1 MRFAA
6 GALLLVIMPSSP
18 SRDWLRH
25 LRPAEIHQLFEH
37 LPGTLFFAK
46 NAAGEIMLGNRAFVE
61 RCGCASIQELAGR
74 TDAEIFPPH
83 MAAKY
88 REDDLAVMQTR
99 APMLGIVE
107 LFPSRHGEPEW
118 FITDKLPLFD
128 ASGQVCGVCGVVRSY
143 EGSRRA
149 LQPYLELAS
158 VADYIKAHSTEPI
171 SVKHL
176 ARIAGLSVRQF
187 ERKFHET
194 FRTTPK
200 HYLMRLRVLRACDD
214 LLETRQS
221 ITEIALAAGF
231 CDHSAFARHFRKH
244 MGVSP
249 REYRDQYR
257 LGASKAVSARPP
269 AVPGGGRSSGPA
281 VPRG

>member
-1 MRFAA
+1 
-6 GALLLVIMPSSP
+6 MPSP
-18 SRDWLRH
+18 SQREWLRR
-25 LRPAEIHQLFEH
+25 LCPAEIQQLFEH

-61 RCGCASIQELAGR
+61 RCGHASLEKLAGR

-83 MAAKY
+83 MATKY
-88 REDDLAVMQTR
+88 RDDDLAIMHSGE
-99 APMLGIVE
+99 PMLGIVE
-107 LFPSRHGEPEW
+107 LFPGRHGEPEW

-128 ASGQVCGVCGVVRSY
+128 DAGRVCGVCGVVRSY

-149 LQPYLELAS
+149 LQPYLELAP
-158 VADYIKAHSTEPI
+158 VADYIKEHSTEPI
-171 SVKHL
+171 SVKQL
-176 ARIAGLSVRQF
+176 AKMAGLSVRQF
-187 ERKFHET
+187 ERKFQET

-200 HYLMRLRVLRACDD
+200 QYLMHLRMLRACDE

-244 MGVSP
+244 MALSP
-249 REYRDQYR
+249 REYRDKYR
-257 LGASKAVSARPP
+257 ASLKAGLTAIRV
-269 AVPGGGRSSGPA
+269 
-281 VPRG
+281 

>member
-1 MRFAA
+1 MVLAA
-6 GALLLVIMPSSP
+6 RAFILVNMPKSP
-18 SRDWLRH
+18 HREWLRR
-25 LRPAEIHQLFEH
+25 LRSTEIRQLFEH

-46 NAAGEIMLGNRAFVE
+46 NSDGEIVLGNRAFVE
-61 RCGCASIQELAGR
+61 RCGCATIEQLAGR
-74 TDAEIFPPH
+74 TDADIFPPH

-88 REDDLAVMQTR
+88 REDDLAVMRTGK
-99 APMLGIVE
+99 PMLGMVE

-118 FITDKLPLFD
+118 FLTDKLPLFD
-128 ASGQVCGVCGVVRSY
+128 DAGRVCGVCGVVRSY

-149 LQPYLELAS
+149 LQPYLDLAP
-158 VADYIKAHSTEPI
+158 VADYIKAHSAEPI
-171 SVKHL
+171 SVKQL
-176 ARIAGLSVRQF
+176 AKLAGLSVRQF
-187 ERKFHET
+187 ERKFSET

-249 REYRDQYR
+249 REYREKFR
-257 LGASKAVSARPP
+257 ASGAAK
-269 AVPGGGRSSGPA
+269 
-281 VPRG
+281 

>member
-1 MRFAA
+1 MSNARHHQ
-6 GALLLVIMPSSP
+6 
-18 SRDWLRH
+18 WLRH
-25 LRPAEIHQLFEH
+25 VRPDGLRQLFEH

-46 NAAGEIMLGNRAFVE
+46 NTEGEIMFGNRHFVE
-61 RCGCASIQELAGR
+61 RCGCATEDELIGR

-88 REDDLAVMQTR
+88 REDDLEVMRTGR
-99 APMLGIVE
+99 PMLQIVE

-128 ASGQVCGVCGVVRSY
+128 EAGHVVGVCGIVRSY

-149 LQPYLELAS
+149 LQPYLDLAP
-158 VADYIKAHSTEPI
+158 VADYIKVHSGEAI
-171 SVKHL
+171 SVREL
-176 ARIAGLSVRQF
+176 ARMAGLSVRQF
-187 ERKFHET
+187 ERKFFET
-194 FRTTPK
+194 FHTTPK
-200 HYLMRLRVLRACDD
+200 HYLMRLRVLLACDE

-249 REYRDQYR
+249 REYRDKYR
-257 LGASKAVSARPP
+257 GGNSAARTSNTQRPT
-269 AVPGGGRSSGPA
+269 SNTQ
-281 VPRG
+281 